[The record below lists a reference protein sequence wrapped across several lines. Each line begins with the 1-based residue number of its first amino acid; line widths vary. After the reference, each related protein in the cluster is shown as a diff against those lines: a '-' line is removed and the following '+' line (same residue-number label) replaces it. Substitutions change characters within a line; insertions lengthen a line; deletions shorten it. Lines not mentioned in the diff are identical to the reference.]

1 MGIKLFTIP
10 NMITCLNLISGC
22 LAIVT
27 AFSGNFELAF
37 YYVVAG
43 AVFDFMDG
51 LAARLTKSYS
61 AVGVQLDS
69 LADMITFGLAPS
81 VIMFSVLES
90 LNSGS
95 VYNYLMFLIAV
106 FAALRLAKF
115 NVDTRQHDTFIGLP
129 TPANA
134 LFFASIG
141 WIFSHHG
148 TFHVDIWVA
157 VLMVLAMSFFMIS
170 EVPMF
175 SLKLKSL
182 SWRDNK
188 VIFLFL
194 GLSVIAL
201 VIFWLAAVPAIIIAY
216 IVLSLAKMCYLRNA
230 NKTESEHD

>member
-1 MGIKLFTIP
+1 MGIKLFTVP
-10 NMITCLNLISGC
+10 NVITCLNLLSGC
-22 LAIVT
+22 MAII
-27 AFSGNFELAF
+27 AALRGNFELAF
-37 YYVVAG
+37 YYVIAG
-43 AVFDFMDG
+43 AVFDFLDG

-69 LADMITFGLAPS
+69 LADMITFGVAPA
-81 VIMFSVLES
+81 VVMFSILETT
-90 LNSGS
+90 NSGS
-95 VYNYLMFLIAV
+95 IYNYLMLLIAV

-148 TFHVDIWVA
+148 TFHVDTWVA
-157 VLMVLAMSFFMIS
+157 VVMVLAMSFFMIS

-175 SLKLKSL
+175 SLKLKNL

-188 VIFLFL
+188 VTFLFL
-194 GLSVIAL
+194 GLSIIAL
-201 VIFWLAAVPAIIIAY
+201 IFFWLAAVPSIIIGY
-216 IVLSLAKMCYLRNA
+216 IVLSLVKMCYLRSA
-230 NKTESEHD
+230 DKVQPES